1 MKNEEEESKE
11 FVVFCDCKSKY
22 KERKDEIE
30 TWERERESWKLEG
43 SVFVNASM
51 PTTLNNVIGFFFIGL
66 EGVFFWP
73 NKKF

>member
-30 TWERERESWKLEG
+30 TWERERERVENWKAACL
-43 SVFVNASM
+43 SM
-51 PTTLNNVIGFFFIGL
+51 PQCPLLWTM
-66 EGVFFWP
+66 
-73 NKKF
+73 